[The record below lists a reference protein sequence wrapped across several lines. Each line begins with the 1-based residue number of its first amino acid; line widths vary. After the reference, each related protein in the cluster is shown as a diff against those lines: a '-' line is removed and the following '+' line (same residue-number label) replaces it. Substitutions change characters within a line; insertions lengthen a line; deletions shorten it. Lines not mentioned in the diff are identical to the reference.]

1 MSSTTFPP
9 GDALIQGY
17 QMQDLVVGPRVSKS
31 GLSLPGTINTATTL
45 FTVTGG
51 AVLVTALAGLVTTA
65 IGGTA
70 SNLSLGTVP
79 SVGSAMGAGIGGP
92 TAITSLAAGTWVSAP
107 STAGTPGGTLVA
119 PGVPGSG
126 SPVTNPYHG
135 SVDVTLSAFT
145 LTAVFVNGVQVGT
158 TNATY
163 TVPQHGT
170 ISITYSV
177 AGTWVWAGSVAL
189 EVGPGAGTSVA
200 KDTGFIVNPGT
211 ISWQVSALDAGV
223 MTWYI
228 SYVPIDNRPGNP
240 NGSGGL
246 AQVS

>member
-17 QMQDLVVGPRVSKS
+17 QMQDLVVGARLSKS
-31 GLSLPGTINTATTL
+31 GLSLPGVANTAQTL

-70 SNLSLGTVP
+70 SSLSLGTVP
-79 SVGSAMGAGIGGP
+79 TVGTAMGAGIGGP
-92 TAITSLAAGTWVSAP
+92 TLITSLAAGTWVSAP
-107 STAGTPGGTLVA
+107 SAAGTPGGTLTA
-119 PGVPGSG
+119 PGIPTSG
-126 SPVTNPYHG
+126 TPINNPYHG
-135 SVDVTLSAFT
+135 SVDVTLSGFT
-145 LTAVFVNGVQVGT
+145 LTQVFVNGVQVGT

-163 TVPQHGT
+163 TVPQHGS

-177 AGTWVWAGSVAL
+177 QGSWTWAGSVAL
-189 EVGPGAGTSVA
+189 EVGPGAGQSVA
-200 KDTGFIVNPGT
+200 KDTGFIINPGT
-211 ISWQVSALDAGV
+211 ITWQISALDAGV

-240 NGSGGL
+240 IAGGL